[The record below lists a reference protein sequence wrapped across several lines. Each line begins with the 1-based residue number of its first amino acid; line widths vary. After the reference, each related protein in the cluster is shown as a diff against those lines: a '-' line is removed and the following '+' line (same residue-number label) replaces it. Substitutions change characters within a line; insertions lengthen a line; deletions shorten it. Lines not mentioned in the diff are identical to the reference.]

1 MLQYV
6 MTKLET
12 HNINSDGQIMPNHIE
27 HAADEDSGTET
38 DDETGGPD
46 EDTMDLTDDESHLMP
61 RPSSMP
67 AMYKLGS
74 SYDEET
80 GSSSSS
86 CNEPIVKDKPL
97 ATPTFFVSTC
107 QNNAASDVDG
117 GSHSSEEELEEINN
131 IPLSSSSSSATTPP
145 PLAATTPV
153 EFSTTPPNH
162 VYKPRRSK
170 SPPFISSS
178 TCQQGGVACYQD
190 SRSQDMIRSERR
202 AIASKKRYKQS
213 RIHHIQRPCLDFEK
227 MQLLKTRAI
236 TSWRHGGELSLFCW

>member
-1 MLQYV
+1 
-6 MTKLET
+6 
-12 HNINSDGQIMPNHIE
+12 
-27 HAADEDSGTET
+27 
-38 DDETGGPD
+38 
-46 EDTMDLTDDESHLMP
+46 MDLTDDESHLMP

-74 SYDEET
+74 SYDET
-80 GSSSSS
+80 SGSSSSSS
-86 CNEPIVKDKPL
+86 CNEPIIKDSKAK

-107 QNNAASDVDG
+107 QNGSASDVDG

-131 IPLSSSSSSATTPP
+131 IPLQSSSSSSAMTTPP
-145 PLAATTPV
+145 PLLATPV

-162 VYKPRRSK
+162 VYKPKGRSK
-170 SPPFISSS
+170 SPPSLFSSS
-178 TCQQGGVACYQD
+178 GTTCHQQERGVACYQD

-227 MQLLKTRAI
+227 MQLVSTVWLKNPIQNVYDTKCIGLA
-236 TSWRHGGELSLFCW
+236 TPTALLFNCKQ